1 MIKHSDYLTKNIFT
15 WCTNC
20 GNYGIWGAMRNA
32 LVNLQISPKDVYF
45 IHDIGCNG
53 NGADKIN
60 GYGFKGLHGR
70 AIPLGAGAALANS
83 KLKVIASSGDGGVL
97 AEGIGHLVHAIRSNY
112 DMTFVI
118 HNNGNFALTTGQASP
133 ATVEDIPMNSSPDG
147 VTAGP
152 INILSFILPLKP
164 SFIARGFTGN
174 QKQLSRILEKAI
186 QHKGF
191 SVVEVMQ
198 YCPSYNKIQDNKWF
212 NDRVYD
218 VNENDDYDVSNWKNA
233 VEVSEDLQEKI
244 ATGVIYVDKNSV
256 DFLGRQKNRQRLE
269 IDLVDEVVGSDIATL
284 LEKFH

>member
-1 MIKHSDYLTKNIFT
+1 MIKHADYLTKNIFT

-32 LVNLQISPKDVYF
+32 LVSLQISPKDVYF

-133 ATVEDIPMNSSPDG
+133 ATVEDISMNSSPDG
-147 VTAGP
+147 VTADP

-164 SFIARGFTGN
+164 SFVARGFTGN
-174 QKQLSRILEKAI
+174 QKQLSGILEKAI
-186 QHKGF
+186 NHKGF
-191 SVVEVMQ
+191 SVVEIMQ
-198 YCPSYNKIQDNKWF
+198 YCPSYNKVQDNKWF

-218 VNENDDYDVSNWKNA
+218 VNEQTDYDVSNWKNA

-244 ATGVIYVDKNSV
+244 ATGVIYVDKSSV

-269 IDLVDEVVGSDIATL
+269 SDLVDEVVNVDIESL
-284 LEKFH
+284 LSSFR